1 MAHEPVAHVQEFDA
15 FTVAAGTPVGAAMR
29 ELDLPNKGENAIV
42 CVKDAEGNLKD
53 LSFIPETDSEFTPV
67 AANTENGRA
76 VIRHSCAHVLA
87 QAVQAE
93 FPGTKLGIGPA
104 IDSGFYY
111 DFQVDEPFTPEDL
124 KTLEKRMKKIIKQ
137 GQKFVRGVYE
147 SPEAAAED
155 LKDEPFKL
163 ELIQDK
169 GNVDPDSDEATEVGA
184 GELTYYANVNP
195 RTDEVE
201 WHDLCRGPHI
211 PTTKYIPAFALT
223 RSSAA
228 YWRGDQSNAGL
239 QRIYGTAWES
249 KEALEEYQ
257 HMLAEAEKRDHRR
270 LGQELDLFSFP
281 DEIGSG
287 FPVFHPDGGIIRMEM
302 EEHSRR
308 RHIQSGYSF
317 VNTPH
322 ITKGDLFAKSGHLDF
337 YADGM
342 FPPMQLD
349 GEYDEDGNCTKQPQD
364 YYAKPMNCPF
374 HNLIFASRGR
384 SYRELPLRL
393 FEFGTVYRYEKSGV
407 IHGLTR
413 ARGFTQDD
421 AHIYCTEDQLEEEL
435 TSVLDFIISLLK
447 DYGLD
452 DFYLE
457 LSTKDPNKFVG
468 SDEIWERSTDILQ
481 RVADKSGLD
490 LVPDPAGAAFY
501 GPKISVQARD
511 AIGRTWQMSTVQLDF
526 NLPERFNLEYT
537 ASDGTKKR
545 PIMIHRALFGSIERF
560 FGVLLEHYAGAFPA
574 WLAPHQ
580 VVGIPVAEAFSEHL
594 EAVASRLR
602 QHGVRVDVDTSDD
615 RMQKKI
621 RNHTQSRVP
630 FMLLAGARDVEANA
644 VSFRF
649 LDGTQVNGVD
659 VDEAVKIITEWIASR
674 SNEQPTKENI
684 EAKRS

>member
-1 MAHEPVAHVQEFDA
+1 MAEMIPAVPVNYEPV
-15 FTVAAGTPVGAAMR
+15 TVPAGTPVGQA
-29 ELDLPNKGENAIV
+29 LKDLPNKGPEAV
-42 CVKDAEGNLKD
+42 VVVRDESGMLFD
-53 LSFIPETDSEFTPV
+53 LSHTPETDTVFTPV
-67 AANTENGRA
+67 AASEEDGRA
-76 VIRHSCAHVLA
+76 VIRHSTGHVMA
-87 QAVQAE
+87 QAVQDL

-104 IDSGFYY
+104 IENGFYF
-111 DFQVDEPFTPEDL
+111 DFQTAEPFTPEDL
-124 KTLEKRMKKIIKQ
+124 KNIEKRMKKIIKSAQ
-137 GQKFVRGVYE
+137 RFERHTYASNE
-147 SPEAAAED
+147 EAEKALAE
-155 LKDEPFKL
+155 EPFKL
-163 ELIQDK
+163 ELVVDK
-169 GNVDPDSDEATEVGA
+169 SNVDPDSDEAVEVGA
-184 GELTYYANVNP
+184 GDLTHYDNVNP
-195 RTDEVE
+195 RTGEVE
-201 WHDLCRGPHI
+201 WFDLCRGPHV

-228 YWRGDQSNAGL
+228 YWRGDQNNAGL
-239 QRIYGTAWES
+239 QRIYGTAFES
-249 KEALEEYQ
+249 KEQLEAYQ
-257 HMLAEAEKRDHRR
+257 TMLEEAEKRDHRR

-287 FPVFHPDGGIIRMEM
+287 FPVFHPNGGIIRLEM

-308 RHIQSGYSF
+308 RHIAAGYDF

-337 YADGM
+337 YKDGM

-349 GEYDEDGNCTKQPQD
+349 GETDEEGNVTKQAQD
-364 YYAKPMNCPF
+364 YYAKPMNCPM

-421 AHIYCTEDQLEEEL
+421 SHIYCTEDQLEEEL
-435 TSVLDFIISLLK
+435 TSVLEFIISLLK

-468 SDEIWERSTDILQ
+468 SDEIWERSTEILQ
-481 RVADKSGLD
+481 RVAERSGLE

-526 NLPERFNLEYT
+526 NLPERFELEYT
-537 ASDGTKKR
+537 AQDGTKKR

-580 VVGIPVAEAFSEHL
+580 VIGIPVADDFAPHL
-594 EAVASRLR
+594 ERIMEQLR
-602 QHGVRVDVDTSDD
+602 ARGVRATVDTSDD

-621 RNHTQSRVP
+621 RNHTTGKVP
-630 FMLLAGARDVEANA
+630 FMLLAGARDVEADA

-649 LDGTQVNGVD
+649 LDGTQVNGVPVGRAVD
-659 VDEAVKIITEWIASR
+659 VIEDWIRSR
-674 SNEQPTKENI
+674 NNEQPSEGNI
-684 EAKRS
+684 GARV